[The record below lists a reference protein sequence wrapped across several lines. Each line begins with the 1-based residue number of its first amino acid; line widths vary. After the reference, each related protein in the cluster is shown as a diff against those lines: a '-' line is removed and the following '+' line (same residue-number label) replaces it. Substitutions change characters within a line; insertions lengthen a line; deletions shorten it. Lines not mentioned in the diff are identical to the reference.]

1 MYIDSIRCEDKVADR
16 DMDMFLPPNPI
27 LLMHDPSNHVDQEQ
41 IEKVFTNGTV
51 FVASTLLCSN
61 LILVFLA
68 IYLVSPARVNPAFHL
83 MVFVKILGFIFCA
96 GA

>member
-27 LLMHDPSNHVDQEQ
+27 LLMHDLGNVDQKQ

-51 FVASTLLCSN
+51 FVASTLLCSI